1 MKIIKKQQNKDI
13 IQNDLKI
20 TKTNHL
26 QGANGITLIALVI
39 TIIVLLI
46 LAAVSIATLT
56 GQNGILSRADES
68 KTQTEIGEEEEAIKL
83 AYNGVMADNLGDG
96 VTARELEDEMKAN
109 GYDVTAEEVNGK
121 IKVTFGEPSNRVYEI
136 DANGNITKV
145 TTPSTGDKPG
155 KPNGDNIFQEPST
168 IDGGVASSNNPTIP
182 AGFRPMD
189 TETSKW
195 GDGTSAP
202 STGDLENGL
211 VITDA
216 PDGVNGNEFVWIPA
230 SVDEMATAK
239 TGIDTNGN
247 QNYEGK
253 LYNFTSTGANVTT
266 SYREPDIVADY
277 DGDTEKNYLDIING
291 ILGTTYS
298 SNNTSTFLDDMQKDY
313 NAMIKS
319 VGKYGGF
326 YIGRYEIS
334 KSDSNTAQSKK
345 NVVALTADNYSTT
358 ASQNGNTW
366 YGLYAYGKKY
376 TNQNKPNSV
385 ESSMIWGSQYDAM
398 LRWMQSG
405 DNKVDVTGNIGGN
418 RNTSN
423 TITGETETDVIRN
436 IYDIYGGRFE
446 WTLEADRT
454 KFRDNRG
461 RLILP

>member
-1 MKIIKKQQNKDI
+1 
-13 IQNDLKI
+13 
-20 TKTNHL
+20 
-26 QGANGITLIALVI
+26 
-39 TIIVLLI
+39 
-46 LAAVSIATLT
+46 
-56 GQNGILSRADES
+56 
-68 KTQTEIGEEEEAIKL
+68 
-83 AYNGVMADNLGDG
+83 
-96 VTARELEDEMKAN
+96 
-109 GYDVTAEEVNGK
+109 
-121 IKVTFGEPSNRVYEI
+121 
-136 DANGNITKV
+136 
-145 TTPSTGDKPG
+145 
-155 KPNGDNIFQEPST
+155 
-168 IDGGVASSNNPTIP
+168 
-182 AGFRPMD
+182 MD
-189 TETSKW
+189 TETSSW

-216 PDGVNGNEFVWIPA
+216 PDGVNGNEFVWIPVA

-266 SYREPDIVADY
+266 SYREPDIVVDY
-277 DGDTEKNYLDIING
+277 DGDTEENYLDIING

-319 VGKYGGF
+319 VEEYGGF

-345 NVVALTADNYSTT
+345 NVVALTADDNSTNE
-358 ASQNGNTW
+358 SQNGNTW

-405 DNKVDVTGNIGGN
+405 ENKVNVKGNIGDDRN
-418 RNTSN
+418 RSE
-423 TITGETETDVIRN
+423 TITGGTETDVIRN

-446 WTLEADRT
+446 WTLEANYTYYRVVRRRQ
-454 KFRDNRG
+454 FRQQ
-461 RLILP
+461 PFAS